1 MRRGWKIAI
10 GLLVALSVLL
20 VLNAVV
26 TGKETKSAEVTVA
39 GGQIVDLPGGD
50 LQVLERGPANASPIV
65 LLHCY
70 TCSINWWNRLI
81 PRLDDS
87 HRVIAIDLLGH
98 GGSEKPDSDY
108 SMPYQADLVAQALH
122 RLGVRDAEVVGHSLG
137 GAVAVAL
144 TERSPDLVN
153 RVVIIDSAP
162 DSSYS
167 DRALMESLGHLPVI
181 GPALWRVKPD
191 AAVRSGLEIAFAPGF
206 EVPDQFVED
215 VDRMTFSS
223 YDDSGAE
230 VDDYDNEIPL
240 NKRIAA
246 TGKPL
251 MVIMGSEE
259 QRIDDP
265 QTTLDAYAEANP
277 QAVTH
282 LIVGAGHS
290 PNVEAPERTASLL
303 LDFSR
308 AGEAGTRANPKRP
321 KEAADQAP
329 FRHEM
334 QDRVQNRS
342 GVRRQP

>member
-1 MRRGWKIAI
+1 MRRGGKIAI
-10 GLLVALSVLL
+10 GLLVALAVLI

-26 TGKETKSAEVTVA
+26 TTKETKPAEVTVA

-50 LQVLERGPANASPIV
+50 LQVVERGPAEASPIV

-81 PRLDDS
+81 PRLDGS
-87 HRVIAIDLLGH
+87 HRVIAIDMLGH
-98 GGSEKPDSDY
+98 GGSEKPDSGY

-122 RLGVRDAEVVGHSLG
+122 RLGVCDAEVVGHSLG

-144 TERSPDLVN
+144 AERSPDLVN

-162 DSSYS
+162 DDSYG
-167 DRALMESLGHLPVI
+167 DLGFMAGLGHLPVI
-181 GPALWRVKPD
+181 GPALWRIKPD
-191 AAVRSGLEIAFAPGF
+191 AAVRSGLEVAFAPGF
-206 EVPDQFVED
+206 EVPDEFVED

-223 YDDSGAE
+223 YDDSEADL
-230 VDDYDNEIPL
+230 DDYGNETPL
-240 NKRIAA
+240 SERMAT

-259 QRIDDP
+259 QIIDDP
-265 QTTLDAYAEANP
+265 QAALDAYAEADP
-277 QAVTH
+277 QAVTR

-290 PNVEAPERTASLL
+290 PNVETPALTASLL
-303 LDFSR
+303 LGFSR
-308 AGEAGTRANPKRP
+308 AGQAAARANSKQPKQTEDRG
-321 KEAADQAP
+321 P
-329 FRHEM
+329 FGHEM
-334 QDRVQNRS
+334 QDRMQNRS